1 MISAEIHNIFF
12 NLQIFVFMSQIE
24 KNYGERMPNGTHYT
38 FHQSTL
44 KRTKNDTVLCGKSL
58 LAPLIAGYEAAFL
71 AEEEKFRLSQKSKF
85 TDTLNELDEK
95 RDNAYRGFKQ
105 IVGGYAKVPDAAMQT
120 ASKALN
126 QLITDYK
133 IDVDI
138 QRDQESGL
146 LSNFISDLE
155 GKCAAHVQT
164 LGIGLVAQVLKEAN
178 DQYIEIRDSRTE
190 ERMQKEKKALET
202 ARTATDEAYNKFIA
216 MVNALAMVEGEAEYA
231 NFINFMNTLI
241 NEYKTEALNQKPSTP
256 DPIQPEGE
264 GGGTTEP
271 TDPDTP
277 NPETPDPET
286 PEPETP
292 DTPGGEEDDEDD
304 EGGLAG

>member
-202 ARTATDEAYNKFIA
+202 ARAATDEAYNKFIA

-286 PEPETP
+286 P
-292 DTPGGEEDDEDD
+292 DTPGGEEDDDDD

>member
-58 LAPLIAGYEAAFL
+58 LAPLIARYEAAFL
-71 AEEEKFRLSQKSKF
+71 VEEEKFRLSQKSKF

-164 LGIGLVAQVLKEAN
+164 LGIGQVAQVLKDAN

-190 ERMQKEKKALET
+190 ERSMKEKKALEN
-202 ARTATDEAYNKFIA
+202 ARAATDEAYNTFIA
-216 MVNALAMVEGEAEYA
+216 MVNALALVEGEADYA
-231 NFINFMNTLI
+231 GFINFMNTLI
-241 NEYKTEALNQKPSTP
+241 NEYKVEALDEKPNPT
-256 DPIQPEGE
+256 DPSQPED
-264 GGGTTEP
+264 GGTTQP

-277 NPETPDPET
+277 DTPDTPDPET
-286 PEPETP
+286 PDNTG
-292 DTPGGEEDDEDD
+292 GGESTGGGDDDD
-304 EGGLAG
+304 DDGGLAG